1 MGNGD
6 MEWGM
11 GIESREREWEQGMG
25 DMEHGMRNVLVMIVI
40 PILARHQHQ

>member
-11 GIESREREWEQGMG
+11 GNTGWSIVNGNREWGMVIWNG
-25 DMEHGMRNVLVMIVI
+25 EHEMENGEW
-40 PILARHQHQ
+40 